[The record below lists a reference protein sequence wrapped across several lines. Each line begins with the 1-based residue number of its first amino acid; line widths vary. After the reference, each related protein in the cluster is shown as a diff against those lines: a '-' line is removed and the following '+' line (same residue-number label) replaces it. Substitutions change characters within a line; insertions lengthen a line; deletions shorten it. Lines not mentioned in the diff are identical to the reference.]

1 MVHIKVNS
9 QANKQKERTSVQEKE
24 DRIMRHKIQTTKPQ
38 QFIDIT
44 NKVADEVKNSNVRDG
59 IAVIFVPHTTAGVTI
74 NENADPDVVR
84 DIISAFDET
93 YPVYGE
99 YLHFEGN
106 SHAHIKASLMG
117 SSCTVI
123 IMEGKLML
131 GTWQGIYFC
140 EFDGPRSR
148 EFYVKIIRG

>member
-1 MVHIKVNS
+1 
-9 QANKQKERTSVQEKE
+9 
-24 DRIMRHKIQTTKPQ
+24 MRYIIQTTKPQ

-44 NKVADEVKNSNVRDG
+44 NMVGEEVKNSNVRDG
-59 IAVIFVPHTTAGVTI
+59 IAVIYVPHTTAGITI

-84 DIISAFDET
+84 DMITALDKT
-93 YPVYGE
+93 YPVHGE
-99 YLHFEGN
+99 YFHYEGN

-123 IMEGKLML
+123 IQEGKLLL

-140 EFDGPRSR
+140 EFDGPRNR
-148 EFYVKIIRG
+148 EFYVKIIRD

>member
-1 MVHIKVNS
+1 VHY
-9 QANKQKERTSVQEKE
+9 
-24 DRIMRHKIQTTKPQ
+24 KIQTTKPQ

-44 NKVADEVKNSNVRDG
+44 DKVADEVKNSNVRDG

-84 DIISAFDET
+84 DIISALDKT
-93 YPVYGE
+93 YPVHGE
-99 YLHFEGN
+99 YLHLEGN
-106 SHAHIKASLMG
+106 SHAHIKASLIG

-123 IMEGKLML
+123 IKDGKLLL

-140 EFDGPRSR
+140 EFDGPRNR
-148 EFYVKIIRG
+148 EFYVKIIRD